1 MPALTIF
8 RNFTTRPFAGD
19 DVHIVCILLGFYRI
33 IQFICI
39 IGLVVITWLDHISG
53 NTLLING
60 IPYHCPQF
68 DATYLNF
75 TTASSLQLSEEND
88 DGQSLDT
95 TNNSIEFKNMGYN
108 VFYLSTASLY
118 LVGEMVWLIMV
129 WSVASI
135 GTPTE
140 PGRRDKYLRNLIKVK
155 MFATSIIPIALVAFG
170 IVSIHYFRHNN
181 YGCGNDVPDQSTTI
195 RSRTVQSIVSVLVVT
210 YALELLQHLT
220 RGKAGDM
227 YVGLRMLARVQAE
240 RRVDAIKTMAE
251 KSKSLPRGEF
261 QMKRRRSAIEILEAN
276 DSGDYKI
283 DERQLLVD
291 TNDEDQCLMDDAAYY
306 SKYASYIYVKLR
318 NIVTDVF
325 MIDEEVKRFIRP
337 LEDLYRCDYSLE
349 SVGLNN
355 SFMCYAN
362 FENGIAET
370 PYAIII
376 DKAVEKIVIVIRGT
390 RSLEDLVLDLQFNPE
405 SLANIGKVCGF
416 RGEGYYCHQGFLF
429 RSMWIYNDLKSQ
441 RTLKNLYSQDS
452 PYSNYPLCFAY
463 EPPGCVFDL
472 ELAKLTKDFIVSFV
486 RNDDLVPRLSYHNV
500 DKARDEFYNILAR
513 IKVPK
518 IQLYFDLK
526 AECSDE
532 SVAQRNAKV
541 LKRKRLIS
549 TETEF
554 YRKLKEFRFE
564 RSEKTRVGVNS
575 IRLFLPGKVI
585 HLVDMKGDNGASS
598 YVPYYA
604 RRHQFNQVVMSD
616 RMISD
621 HDIHYLVDI
630 LENTRL
636 CGDFKVI
643 STAFMS
649 TPFILDDEEDPD
661 VDIRLFM
668 CCSNPYGKI
677 PVLMSLLTTIAL
689 ALTLASH
696 LGCRMYISTHPD
708 LPEGWRIS
716 HGLYT
721 YSFVQCTSADAMC
734 DSLKEYDRVGD
745 W

>member
-1 MPALTIF
+1 MTE
-8 RNFTTRPFAGD
+8 
-19 DVHIVCILLGFYRI
+19 
-33 IQFICI
+33 
-39 IGLVVITWLDHISG
+39 
-53 NTLLING
+53 NTLFAFSYKMHL
-60 IPYHCPQF
+60 
-68 DATYLNF
+68 LNNE
-75 TTASSLQLSEEND
+75 TKLDITLS
-88 DGQSLDT
+88 
-95 TNNSIEFKNMGYN
+95 
-108 VFYLSTASLY
+108 
-118 LVGEMVWLIMV
+118 
-129 WSVASI
+129 
-135 GTPTE
+135 
-140 PGRRDKYLRNLIKVK
+140 
-155 MFATSIIPIALVAFG
+155 
-170 IVSIHYFRHNN
+170 
-181 YGCGNDVPDQSTTI
+181 
-195 RSRTVQSIVSVLVVT
+195 
-210 YALELLQHLT
+210 
-220 RGKAGDM
+220 DM

-291 TNDEDQCLMDDAAYY
+291 TNDEDQCLMDDAAYF

-405 SLANIGKVCGF
+405 SLADIGKVCGF

-452 PYSNYPLCFAY
+452 PYSNYPLVICGHSLGAGCASILALMLRPSFPSLQCFAY

-526 AECSDE
+526 VECSDE

-541 LKRKRLIS
+541 LKRKRFIS

-575 IRLFLPGKVI
+575 IRLFLPWQVI
-585 HLVDMKGDNGASS
+585 HLVDIKGDNGASS

-616 RMISD
+616 RMIRD

-661 VDIRLFM
+661 VDIRLFI

-721 YSFVQCTSADAMC
+721 YSFVQCTSADGMC